1 MKSLR
6 SVSRVFVVVVVP
18 CGCPGVVA
26 PFVEKTVF
34 SPSYCLCSF
43 VKDQLAMFMSVCFW
57 APCSVP
63 LISLSLANTT
73 VS

>member
-6 SVSRVFVVVVVP
+6 SVSRVFVVVP

-26 PFVEKTVF
+26 PSVEKTVF

-43 VKDQLAMFMSVCFW
+43 VKDHLAVFMSVCFW